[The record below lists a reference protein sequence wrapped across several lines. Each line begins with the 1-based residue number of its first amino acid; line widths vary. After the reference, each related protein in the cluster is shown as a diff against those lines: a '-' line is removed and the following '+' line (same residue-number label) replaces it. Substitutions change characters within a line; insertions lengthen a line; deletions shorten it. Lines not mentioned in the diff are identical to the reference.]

1 MQRPFRAMALP
12 ALALGTLLASACG
25 PATTNEEA
33 IVNTRAPDAASAPVY
48 KSYGEK
54 VLHDTEEANKKRA
67 AAKGAKGKPAA
78 TPKAEPATPTAPAE
92 APK

>member
-1 MQRPFRAMALP
+1 MKRPFRAMALP
-12 ALALGTLLASACG
+12 ALAIGTLLASACG
-25 PATTNEEA
+25 PATTNEDA
-33 IVNTRAPDAASAPVY
+33 VANTRAPDAASAPVY

-67 AAKGAKGKPAA
+67 EAKGAKGKPAA
-78 TPKAEPATPTAPAE
+78 TQKAQPAPAA